1 MELRSVLLIHSD
13 EIGWGD
19 LRALLRSIP
28 GLAIA
33 GEAGDREQ
41 ALRLAAS
48 HRPEVIF
55 IGETVEGT
63 CAASLVAAL
72 RRGPCPD
79 STVIVLARRVD
90 PDNLREWTSQQ
101 VSVSAY
107 LLWSELSRGLLERCL
122 TVALSGEIMVIS
134 QVVARATVSLL
145 QGEARL
151 AGAAR
156 RLTPRERALLPWLAR
171 WELSYAQIGAQLG
184 IDADTVKVHV
194 RRIGEKLGTRGGRA
208 AVVDAARALGL
219 LPATG
224 QGGEQGGW

>member
-1 MELRSVLLIHSD
+1 MEPRSVLLIHSD

-19 LRALLRSIP
+19 LRALLESIP
-28 GLAIA
+28 ALAIV

-72 RRGPCPD
+72 RHGPCPD
-79 STVIVLARRVD
+79 SAVIVLARRVD

-101 VSVSAY
+101 VNISAY
-107 LLWSELSRGLLERCL
+107 LLWSELSQALLERCL

-134 QVVARATVSLL
+134 QVVARAVVSLL
-145 QGEARL
+145 QAEARL
-151 AGAAR
+151 AGAGR
-156 RLTPRERALLPWLAR
+156 WLTPRERTLLPWLAR
-171 WELSYAQIGAQLG
+171 WELSYEQIGAQLG
-184 IDADTVKVHV
+184 IDAGTVKAHV
-194 RRIGEKLGTRGGRA
+194 RRIGEKLGARGGRA
-208 AVVDAARALGL
+208 AVVEAARALGL
-219 LPATG
+219 LSPPWP
-224 QGGEQGGW
+224 GGEQGGW

>member
-1 MELRSVLLIHSD
+1 MEPRSVLLIHSD

-19 LRALLRSIP
+19 LRAMLESIP
-28 GLAIA
+28 GRAIA

-79 STVIVLARRVD
+79 SAVIVLARRVD
-90 PDNLREWTSQQ
+90 SDNLREWTSQP
-101 VSVSAY
+101 VNISAY
-107 LLWSELSRGLLERCL
+107 LLWSELSQALLERCL
-122 TVALSGEIMVIS
+122 TVALSGEILVIS
-134 QVVARATVSLL
+134 QVVARATVSLP

-151 AGAAR
+151 AEAGR
-156 RLTPRERALLPWLAR
+156 WLTPRERTILPWLAR
-171 WELSYAQIGAQLG
+171 WELSYAQIGAQLR
-184 IDADTVKVHV
+184 IDADTVKAHV
-194 RRIGEKLGTRGGRA
+194 RRIGEKLGARGGRA
-208 AVVDAARALGL
+208 AVVEAARALGL
-219 LPATG
+219 LPVTG
-224 QGGEQGGW
+224 QGSEQGGW